1 MITRG
6 DADHTVTGTLELRGC
21 GALHI
26 AHGHGEGDKGRR
38 DVKLF
43 EGAGHGVL
51 AANRAGAQIHLSHQ
65 SAQHG
70 GHRLAPAFRLVT
82 QFLEILLE
90 A

>member
-26 AHGHGEGDKGRR
+26 AHGHGEGDQGRR
-38 DVKLF
+38 NVKLL
-43 EGAGHGVL
+43 ERAGHGVL
-51 AANRAGAQIHLSHQ
+51 AADRAGAQIHLGHQ

-70 GHRLAPAFRLVT
+70 GHRLAPPFRLVT
-82 QFLEILLE
+82 QLLEILLE